1 MLKLKHIKLVNF
13 NNMLQIDPKNLNKI
27 KGIVAIV
34 AAIVMYFTP
43 DDIYRVIEGILALF
57 GVSTLIITEKK

>member
-13 NNMLQIDPKNLNKI
+13 NNMLQIDQKNLNKI

-43 DDIYRVIEGILALF
+43 DDIDRVIEGMLALF

>member
-13 NNMLQIDPKNLNKI
+13 NNMLKIDPKNLNKI

-43 DDIYRVIEGILALF
+43 DDIDRVIEGMLALF

>member
-43 DDIYRVIEGILALF
+43 DDIDRVIEGMLALF

>member
-43 DDIYRVIEGILALF
+43 DDIDRVIEGMLALF
-57 GVSTLIITEKK
+57 GVST

>member
-43 DDIYRVIEGILALF
+43 DDIDRVIEGILALF

>member
-13 NNMLQIDPKNLNKI
+13 NNMLQIDTKNLNKI

-43 DDIYRVIEGILALF
+43 DDIDRVIEGMLALF

>member
-13 NNMLQIDPKNLNKI
+13 NNMLQIHKKNLNKI

-43 DDIYRVIEGILALF
+43 DDIDRVIEGMLALF

>member
-43 DDIYRVIEGILALF
+43 DDIDRIIEGMLALF